1 MLGQLMKTEE
11 ETQEIIKEVVG
22 GINKKFNY
30 DESGKIDHNLYKLY
44 LNYDEDT
51 KSQKYIYFTNNSEIF
66 PRVSLEQNGNPDFII
81 SGEFYTV
88 YIYDKKP
95 SI

>member
-1 MLGQLMKTEE
+1 MTTEE

-22 GINKKFNY
+22 GINKKFYY
-30 DESGKIDHNLYKLY
+30 DESEKIDNNLYKLY
-44 LNYDEDT
+44 LNYDED
-51 KSQKYIYFTNNSEIF
+51 KNCQKYIYFTNDSKIF
-66 PRVSLEQNGNPDFII
+66 PRVSLKQSGNPDFII